1 MEILKNSN
9 KLPIENSIPTAN
21 HLTLY
26 IQIIVAVQMS
36 FFHDVEVL
44 P

>member
-21 HLTLY
+21 HLTLHSNHCCST
-26 IQIIVAVQMS
+26 MS